1 MRGLILQV
9 DKVVVLTD
17 GEQRTLERVSQVAQS
32 AFALLAERLKG
43 SPFERWGGAREVLFE
58 ELQISAL
65 NLDDL
70 LGSRGAER
78 LADILYQRMLE
89 ARR

>member
-1 MRGLILQV
+1 VNSR
-9 DKVVVLTD
+9 
-17 GEQRTLERVSQVAQS
+17 RTA
-32 AFALLAERLKG
+32 LAERIKG

-58 ELQISAL
+58 ELQVSAL

-78 LADILYQRMLE
+78 LADIQSPCGGIHL
-89 ARR
+89 RRLRIDTL